1 MVTISVFKGKIIL
14 SIGKQHKNEK
24 WSKPAGLFSSALWT
38 FAFDGRPIMGP
49 LANTIKMRNAPNLQW
64 FGIPS
69 GRFHLSSLHEPPA
82 LLNPKSQLRF
92 SPTPLENQIEASI
105 WKSQKGTHYSR
116 KDHHHVIWKV
126 FISIW
131 KTKYKMCCRASCPLL
146 SPTMALSCWMP
157 PPPSTPHPPTPCHRG
172 QKEIRRWKRILSD
185 RIIRI
190 LSVPVLWVKW

>member
-1 MVTISVFKGKIIL
+1 MVTISVFKGNGSLFFQLENNIKMRNGPNLQVCFLLHFVL
-14 SIGKQHKNEK
+14 SR
-24 WSKPAGLFSSALWT
+24 L
-38 FAFDGRPIMGP
+38 MGGP
-49 LANTIKMRNAPNLQW
+49 SWAPVANTIKMRNAPNLQW

-92 SPTPLENQIEASI
+92 SPTPPENQIEASI

-146 SPTMALSCWMP
+146 SPTMALSCWMR
-157 PPPSTPHPPTPCHRG
+157 TPCHRG

-185 RIIRI
+185 RNIRI
-190 LSVPVLWVKW
+190 LSTFEWNNRS